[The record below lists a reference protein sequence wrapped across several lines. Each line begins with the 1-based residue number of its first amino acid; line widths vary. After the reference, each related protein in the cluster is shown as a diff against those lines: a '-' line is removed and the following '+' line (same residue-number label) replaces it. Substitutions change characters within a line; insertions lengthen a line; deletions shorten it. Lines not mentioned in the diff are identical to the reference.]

1 MLVERAVEKF
11 RETPIS
17 LNKLGWLNIGGVQES
32 LIYSIS
38 KVSIWYIFLLG
49 SGKKELGIEA
59 LVSYT
64 LFQIKFQ

>member
-17 LNKLGWLNIGGVQES
+17 LSKLGWLNIGGVQES

-38 KVSIWYIFLLG
+38 KVSIWYIFFAG
-49 SGKKELGIEA
+49 FRKKRAGNRSISFL
-59 LVSYT
+59 YT
-64 LFQIKFQ
+64 ISN